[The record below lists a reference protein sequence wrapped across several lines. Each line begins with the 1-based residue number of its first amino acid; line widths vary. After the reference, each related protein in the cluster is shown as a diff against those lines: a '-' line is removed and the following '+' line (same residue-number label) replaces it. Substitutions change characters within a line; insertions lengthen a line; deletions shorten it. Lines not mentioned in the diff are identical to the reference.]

1 MLVWFAT
8 IVVEPTHKPFR
19 MGDGNH
25 AVRSRK
31 QKTVVRKIVLIKPN
45 TTVTPLDEVVYT
57 AQLLA
62 SCLVIE
68 KPQMVVSTCH
78 AQATQ

>member
-8 IVVEPTHKPFR
+8 IVAELTHEPFQT
-19 MGDGNH
+19 GDGNH

-45 TTVTPLDEVVYT
+45 TIVAPLDEVVYT
-57 AQLLA
+57 MQLLT
-62 SCLVIE
+62 SCLTIE

-78 AQATQ
+78 AQATW